1 MITSSAAADCTDVV
15 HCDVTSY
22 TNTCQTTTNNIKVV
36 GESGGILAQWL
47 KPSCHH
53 LGLSL
58 VAVLEVVGSI
68 PAGDL
73 CFLCAKSAVFRWE
86 SSCASGFAF
95 SRDAIR

>member
-1 MITSSAAADCTDVV
+1 M
-15 HCDVTSY
+15 
-22 TNTCQTTTNNIKVV
+22 V

-73 CFLCAKSAVFRWE
+73 PFGFWQKTDPELKQWSNFRAAVRGEVGVHQQKKEWIWGP
-86 SSCASGFAF
+86 CVT
-95 SRDAIR
+95 